1 MSNAKADQSTD
12 KQIANLEV
20 DDIIVL
26 LLGAPS
32 SNPTLAGRL
41 KGVTRL
47 EKLMFLIEQ
56 ETNISDVIQEEMDFT
71 AHNFGP
77 FSAKIYQML
86 DVLAAAQLV
95 KDSSKPSDST
105 EDSWE
110 VSEVI
115 GGPIDPFAT
124 RDFELTERGRRYYQ
138 ALIAE
143 LPRRVETDLSKFKDR
158 FGKLPLRQLVR
169 YVYQN
174 YPDYTEN
181 SVIKDEILNPS
192 NP

>member
-1 MSNAKADQSTD
+1 MTNAQAHQQSD
-12 KQIANLEV
+12 KQATSLEV
-20 DDIIVL
+20 DDLIVL

-32 SNPTLAGRL
+32 SNPTLVGKL

-47 EKLMFLIEQ
+47 EKLMFLIER
-56 ETNISDVIQEEMDFT
+56 ETNISGVIKEEMDFT

-86 DVLAAAQLV
+86 DVLAAAQLIY
-95 KDSSKPSDST
+95 DSSKPSDT
-105 EDSWE
+105 REDSWE
-110 VSEVI
+110 ASEVI
-115 GGPIDPFAT
+115 GGTIDPFAT

-143 LPRRVETDLSKFKDR
+143 LPNRVESDLSKFKDR

-181 SVIKDEILNPS
+181 SVIKDEILKP
-192 NP
+192 